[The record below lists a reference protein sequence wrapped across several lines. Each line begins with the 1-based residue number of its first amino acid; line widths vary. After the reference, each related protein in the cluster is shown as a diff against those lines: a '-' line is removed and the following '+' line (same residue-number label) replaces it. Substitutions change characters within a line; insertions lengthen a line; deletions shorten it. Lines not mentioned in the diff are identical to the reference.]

1 MRYINI
7 MLFILCINLNGE
19 VYNIFS
25 NGSDIYYSS
34 LNSSKNGFILN
45 NSLMRNNNNFEIS
58 QIFKYS
64 IVGSVNY
71 SGVSYRRSFGRKSG
85 FASKRKIFYKNG

>member
-34 LNSSKNGFILN
+34 LNSSANGFILN
-45 NSLMRNNNNFEIS
+45 NSLMKNYNNLEIS
-58 QIFKYS
+58 QIFDC
-64 IVGSVNY
+64 
-71 SGVSYRRSFGRKSG
+71 RFG
-85 FASKRKIFYKNG
+85 